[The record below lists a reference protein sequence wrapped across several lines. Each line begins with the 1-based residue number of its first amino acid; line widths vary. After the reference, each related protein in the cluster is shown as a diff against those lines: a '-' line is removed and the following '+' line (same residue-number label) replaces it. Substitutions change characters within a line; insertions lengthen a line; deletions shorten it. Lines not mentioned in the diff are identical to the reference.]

1 MRLQNINTVILLG
14 LFSLLGVLLIQVFW
28 VRNTI
33 TIENRKIEL
42 QRHQDSVGVI
52 QFNEKVHLALTKT
65 AEIFHQRIND
75 PSDLYGFV
83 QQIEFNAFKVQ
94 INENIHPL
102 YLEELL
108 KREFY
113 EYGIKES
120 FQYAIYDCYG
130 DSLITGN
137 FLFFAAGNYHV
148 KELHGFEDRMHQ
160 FEEKEFDG
168 HYFVVFFPTKR
179 NVLSTEYAHDS
190 SYWLPL
196 LAVIG
201 FILLFFGYALTI
213 IFKQKRLS
221 EVKTDFINNMTHELK
236 TPISTIGL
244 SSETLLR
251 EDFSNDPERLQR
263 YAGIIYKEN
272 KRLENQVER
281 VLNIAKM
288 DKEQIKLNYS
298 LFNLHDLIQEAAD
311 VFEFNQS
318 ETGGVMNL
326 DLQATTTLIRAD
338 EVHIGN
344 VIHNLIDNAIKY
356 CDKEP
361 VVSISTKNIGST
373 IQITI
378 QDNGIGIKKE
388 NLKMIFDKFYR
399 VSTGN
404 IHNVKGF
411 GLGLYYVKLIIESHS
426 GKISVKSQLGQGT
439 TFSIVLSLNAKNT

>member
-1 MRLQNINTVILLG
+1 MRLQNLNTVILLG
-14 LFSLLGVLLIQVFW
+14 LFSLIGVLLIQVFW

-33 TIENRKIEL
+33 SIERSKLEL
-42 QRHQDSVGVI
+42 QRYQDSLNVV
-52 QFNEKVHLALTKT
+52 QFNERVHLALTNVVET
-65 AEIFHQRIND
+65 FHKRISD

-83 QQIEFNAFKVQ
+83 QQKDFNAFQIQ
-94 INENIHPL
+94 INDNIHPV
-102 YLEELL
+102 YLEELV

-113 EYGIKES
+113 ESGIKDM

-130 DSLITGN
+130 DSLIVGN
-137 FLFFAAGNYHV
+137 TLYFVQGSFVETDNPFDPKDILS
-148 KELHGFEDRMHQ
+148 

-168 HYFVVFFPTKR
+168 HYFIVYFPTKR
-179 NVLSTEYAHDS
+179 REVTQISTPDT

-251 EDFSNDPERLQR
+251 EDFSKDPERLQR
-263 YAGIIYKEN
+263 YASIIYKEN

-298 LFNLHDLIQEAAD
+298 IFDVDELIQEAAD
-311 VFEFNQS
+311 IFEFNQS
-318 ETGGVMNL
+318 ETGGSIEL
-326 DLQATTTLIRAD
+326 DLQASNTLLKAD
-338 EVHIGN
+338 EVHISN
-344 VIHNLIDNAIKY
+344 VIHNLLDNAIKY

-361 VVSISTKNIGST
+361 QISIRTRNIGSA
-373 IQITI
+373 IQII
-378 QDNGIGIKKE
+378 FEDNGIGIKKE
-388 NLKMIFDKFYR
+388 NIKMIFDKFYR

-404 IHNVKGF
+404 VHNVKGF
-411 GLGLYYVKLIIESHS
+411 GLGLYYVKLIIESHQ
-426 GKISVKSQLGQGT
+426 GKINVKSQLGQGT
-439 TFSIVLSLNAKNT
+439 TFTITLPINKG